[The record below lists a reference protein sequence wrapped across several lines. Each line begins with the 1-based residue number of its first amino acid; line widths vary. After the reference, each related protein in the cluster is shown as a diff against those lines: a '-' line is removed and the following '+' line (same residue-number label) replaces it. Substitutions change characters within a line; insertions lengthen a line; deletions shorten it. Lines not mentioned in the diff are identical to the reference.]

1 MLCFSTDMSWI
12 PKRALGRID
21 RKKLDIF
28 RKHATTLKIKPT
40 SNDLTT
46 LNIIGKL
53 YVMGGGGGGGCHSF
67 CPLLQKHVVCT
78 IALCFGG

>member
-1 MLCFSTDMSWI
+1 MPQCKIALAVRISLMLCFSTDMSWI

-46 LNIIGKL
+46 LNIIGMIMDSYKNKL
-53 YVMGGGGGGGCHSF
+53 YM
-67 CPLLQKHVVCT
+67 
-78 IALCFGG
+78 